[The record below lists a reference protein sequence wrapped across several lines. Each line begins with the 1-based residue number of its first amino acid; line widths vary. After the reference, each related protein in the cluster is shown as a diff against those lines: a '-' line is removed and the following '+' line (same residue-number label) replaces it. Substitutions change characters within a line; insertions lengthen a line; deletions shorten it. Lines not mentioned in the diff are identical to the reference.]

1 MKRFALFLLVLSL
14 LCGASAAEGSGLD
27 RENNHRVFYEI
38 FVGSFSDSDGDGTGD
53 LRGIINRLDYLND
66 GDPASGKSLG
76 IEGIWLTPI
85 FLSPSYHKYDVTDYY
100 QIDPRFGTEEDLRE
114 LVRLCHERD
123 VKVILDLPLNH
134 TGSACTWFQR
144 FRTAHAVHNDLQE
157 YYDYYSWI
165 PEGDPVPAGR
175 HFEKLAG
182 TDILYECNFDRGMP
196 ELNFDNEK
204 VRAALLDVASH
215 WLALGVDG
223 FRFDAAKY
231 PYYGESTRNVDF
243 WCWYMEELRKIDPCI
258 YTVGEVWDEDGT
270 IDRYLPAF
278 NCFRFSTAMAE
289 GLIADTAHGGDVN
302 RFVRSMGN
310 YLDHIRSVN
319 PEAMCVSFIAN
330 HDTDRAAGFLTVA
343 SGDMQ
348 MAANLYLLSPGSP
361 FIYYGE
367 EIGLRGSR
375 GGASTDA
382 NRRLAMP
389 WGDGD
394 TVKDPPGAD
403 YDTSCFY
410 TVADREGSRSSVLW
424 HYRRLLAIRRAHPE
438 IARGTYTPLS
448 FPDTKAGGFLCTW
461 NGSTVGVFHNAT
473 GSAKKLDL
481 SLIPD
486 VSFSQIS
493 FLSPLE
499 EECTLEGSILT
510 LGAQSSAVLW

>member
-38 FVGSFSDSDGDGTGD
+38 FVSSFSDSNGDGTGD

-123 VKVILDLPLNH
+123 VKLILDLPLNH
-134 TGSACTWFQR
+134 TGSACQWFQR
-144 FRTAHAVHNDLQE
+144 FRTAHAVHNNLQE

-204 VRAALLDVASH
+204 VQAALLDVASH

-310 YLDHIRSVN
+310 YLDHIRSIN

-375 GGASTDA
+375 GGASTDVLRPVA
-382 NRRLAMP
+382 LPPAPGHPPRPSGDRPGHLYPPVLPGYQGRRLP
-389 WGDGD
+389 
-394 TVKDPPGAD
+394 VHLE
-403 YDTSCFY
+403 
-410 TVADREGSRSSVLW
+410 RL
-424 HYRRLLAIRRAHPE
+424 HRRRVPQRHRQRQEA
-438 IARGTYTPLS
+438 GS
-448 FPDTKAGGFLCTW
+448 FPDSGCFLLADVLPQPPGGGMHPGGYHPDPGSPVLRRAVVTLFVFLR
-461 NGSTVGVFHNAT
+461 
-473 GSAKKLDL
+473 
-481 SLIPD
+481 
-486 VSFSQIS
+486 
-493 FLSPLE
+493 
-499 EECTLEGSILT
+499 
-510 LGAQSSAVLW
+510 SSACALPIFCHFQICPSYFLTWR